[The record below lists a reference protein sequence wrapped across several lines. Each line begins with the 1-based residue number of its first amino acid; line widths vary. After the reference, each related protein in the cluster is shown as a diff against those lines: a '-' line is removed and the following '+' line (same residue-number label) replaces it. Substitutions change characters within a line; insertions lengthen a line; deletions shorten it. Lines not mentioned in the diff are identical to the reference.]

1 MTVINRLPEI
11 VYPLTQ
17 VNKVNEIVD
26 VLNEAIN
33 SSYTEENPALTP
45 VEGVATW
52 TVTHNLGTEN
62 VTCTIYEGDNL
73 VISKVSITSEN
84 AVTVSLN
91 ATSTIAKDTY
101 KIVVMAQGSVGSS
114 GGGSSITVDSSL
126 NPSSTNP
133 VQNSALY
140 NEIFFKPN
148 EIYTYP
154 THTTRRWFGLLT
166 GSSKNINISFPLPK
180 RKASN
185 VNSFEVL
192 DLKIVIRSNLGNYIV
207 GSASSPVDV
216 TSLVSWTDFVA
227 DNMAYFCIT
236 WENAFSSSSATNNT
250 LQEVDIVNFSI
261 KFKS

>member
-114 GGGSSITVDSSL
+114 GGGGEITVDSALSTT
-126 NPSSTNP
+126 STNP
-133 VQNSALY
+133 VQNRVITTAL
-140 NEIFFKPN
+140 NDKVK
-148 EIYTYP
+148 
-154 THTTRRWFGLLT
+154 GLCLT
-166 GSSKNINISFPLPK
+166 S
-180 RKASN
+180 
-185 VNSFEVL
+185 
-192 DLKIVIRSNLGNYIV
+192 RST
-207 GSASSPVDV
+207 P
-216 TSLVSWTDFVA
+216 
-227 DNMAYFCIT
+227 
-236 WENAFSSSSATNNT
+236 
-250 LQEVDIVNFSI
+250 
-261 KFKS
+261 